1 MPPLRPPSWID
12 PLRVPVFGM
21 AWHTLL
27 QASCP
32 PVDDRDHPLLSP
44 RHIIAYSG
52 GGGSAR
58 TGVHNHVVVQ
68 IFMNNSNLVMD
79 EFSISTGDKV
89 GIAVRLYQEED
100 NDDNGM
106 SPSLYLLVSLGDEI
120 LQYEILLSPENSVG
134 KGGTATATAV
144 VLLCGR
150 LDIPNFDQAGNS
162 LKDMCNAMAVHH
174 PPVLNNTSGQQSRPR
189 RQRLLALGCE
199 SGLIRLYTIDN
210 NSTST
215 STSTIIT
222 TFTPFNLCQG
232 HVQAVCAVHFA
243 NNNTINNHIRFVSS
257 AKDGTARVW
266 KIQGTIVRSEATL
279 TCDCTDPNAAQQKE
293 QEAENKRKNKSN
305 NNRPPPNNPIMVR
318 GCAFAGDN
326 DEIIITVASPRR
338 GAAFLSA
345 WQCRDGSGVYALAI
359 RTLISPV
366 PVSAMATTT
375 SSSLSSKN
383 ATTTTHVA
391 LGTTDGT
398 ILLWNVNAWKL
409 SRRYDTVHELP
420 VTCIVIRPHFETID
434 GDATVVTTV
443 HARSA
448 SADGK
453 LANLSLQ
460 TTLPVQMR
468 PARLSRP
475 TDTLRRLALFHRFLV
490 TIMIAYIISPIL
502 FDLYDSGVGPCR
514 PENLLVQQ
522 QRLPVGNNPS
532 VSFQDK
538 WWDVTTC
545 IVEDVLWTPGHQ
557 TPY

>member
-1 MPPLRPPSWID
+1 
-12 PLRVPVFGM
+12 
-21 AWHTLL
+21 
-27 QASCP
+27 
-32 PVDDRDHPLLSP
+32 
-44 RHIIAYSG
+44 
-52 GGGSAR
+52 
-58 TGVHNHVVVQ
+58 
-68 IFMNNSNLVMD
+68 
-79 EFSISTGDKV
+79 
-89 GIAVRLYQEED
+89 LYQEED
-100 NDDNGM
+100 DDDNGM

-120 LQYEILLSPENSVG
+120 LQYEILLPKGGGG
-134 KGGTATATAV
+134 KGAATAV
-144 VLLCGR
+144 VLCGR

-174 PPVLNNTSGQQSRPR
+174 PILDTSGQQRQ
-189 RQRLLALGCE
+189 QRLLALGCE

-210 NSTST
+210 TSTSSSTST
-215 STSTIIT
+215 LTS
-222 TFTPFNLCQG
+222 FTPFNLCQG

-243 NNNTINNHIRFVSS
+243 NATNKMTRFVSS

-279 TCDCTDPNAAQQKE
+279 TCDCTDPNQKE
-293 QEAENKRKNKSN
+293 DTDKRKNKT
-305 NNRPPPNNPIMVR
+305 NRPPLNNPIMVR

-345 WQCRDGSGVYALAI
+345 WQCRDGSGVYALAM

-366 PVSAMATTT
+366 PVSAMAATT
-375 SSSLSSKN
+375 SSLSSRLDDNNNKIYQN
-383 ATTTTHVA
+383 TATTTHVA

-420 VTCIVIRPHFETID
+420 VTCIVIRPHFETVD
-434 GDATVVTTV
+434 GDETLVTTV

-475 TDTLRRLALFHRFLV
+475 TDTLRRLAVMHRFLV
-490 TIMIAYIISPIL
+490 TILIAYIISPIL
-502 FDLYDSGVGPCR
+502 FDLYESGVGPCR
-514 PENLLVQQ
+514 PETLLVQQ
-522 QRLPVGNNPS
+522 QRLPIGNNPS

-545 IVEDVLWTPGHQ
+545 IVEDVLWTPGHP